1 MTEEKKPAV
10 PHAPFSAEAISE
22 FLAKNGISTF
32 LLLLFL
38 YIAYSNFLKPASER
52 YMKLLDS
59 VSESNVS
66 LTATIDDL
74 RAGLRDIGER
84 NTQLAISNSSSLSSI
99 DIKLKSIEEL
109 SKDIDRKLDM
119 MRQPRGY
126 LPTSSPPPAP
136 ASPE

>member
-1 MTEEKKPAV
+1 MTEEQKPSV
-10 PHAPFSAEAISE
+10 QHPPFSAEAISE

-38 YIAYSNFLKPASER
+38 YIAYTNFLRPASER

-59 VSESNVS
+59 VSVSNIS

-74 RAGLRDIGER
+74 RLGLRDVGEK
-84 NTQLAISNSSSLSSI
+84 NTELAIANASSLSSI
-99 DIKLKSIEEL
+99 DDKLESIEEL

-126 LPTSSPPPAP
+126 LPTSPPSPSPAD
-136 ASPE
+136 PE

>member
-1 MTEEKKPAV
+1 MTEEAKPSV

-22 FLAKNGISTF
+22 FLSKNGISTF

-38 YIAYSNFLKPASER
+38 YVSYQNFLKPASDR

-74 RAGLRDIGER
+74 RVGLRDVGER
-84 NTQLAISNSSSLSSI
+84 NTELSIANSASLSSI
-99 DIKLKSIEEL
+99 DMKLKSIEEL
-109 SKDIDRKLDM
+109 SKDIDNKLDM

-126 LPTSSPPPAP
+126 MPTPPPHT
-136 ASPE
+136 SPQ

>member
-1 MTEEKKPAV
+1 MTEEQKPSV
-10 PHAPFSAEAISE
+10 PHAPFSSEAISE
-22 FLAKNGISTF
+22 FLSKNGISTF

-38 YIAYSNFLKPASER
+38 YVSYQNFLKPASDR

-59 VSESNVS
+59 VSASNVS

-74 RAGLRDIGER
+74 RIGLRDVGER
-84 NTQLAISNSSSLSSI
+84 NTELSLSNSASLSSI
-99 DIKLKSIEEL
+99 DSKLESIEEL

-126 LPTSSPPPAP
+126 APTSSPQ
-136 ASPE
+136 ASPQ

>member
-1 MTEEKKPAV
+1 MTEESKPSV

-22 FLAKNGISTF
+22 FLSKNGISTF

-38 YIAYSNFLKPASER
+38 YVSYQNFLKPASER

-74 RAGLRDIGER
+74 RVGLRDVGER
-84 NTQLAISNSSSLSSI
+84 NTELSIANSASLSSI
-99 DIKLKSIEEL
+99 DMKLKSIEEL
-109 SKDIDRKLDM
+109 SKDIDDKLDM

-126 LPTSSPPPAP
+126 MPTPPPQ
-136 ASPE
+136 ASP